1 MDKHSCVC
9 FLLKEIFNKRAPV
22 PKYTFIWDV
31 KVLTYHS
38 TLGMPEHLNDKILT
52 LKTTMLLALTF
63 STRAHEICSLN
74 IGFLVKLPTHYIFHF
89 SKITKTAKE
98 GKLRPPVQLTQLS
111 DKSLCACHY
120 IDVYLERTKA
130 W

>member
-22 PKYTFIWDV
+22 PRYTFIWDV

-63 STRAHEICSLN
+63 STRA
-74 IGFLVKLPTHYIFHF
+74 HYIFHF